1 MTHWLFRF
9 RLKPMFGPPKIRFLL
24 PIFIFFG
31 CTTFAQNQQQSFME
45 RFQSKTIEFPG
56 ESSPYAKDSP
66 GRYPAILK
74 FLFQKVLSWNPDGV
88 RGSYSAECD
97 PALWQSRLNT
107 SKVKSP
113 VLQSALIRRYLSECG
128 TQLESGR
135 SSGLSNFLKIMT
147 LRFSNQDHPF
157 LHRVVFHL
165 PGNIKLKGYL
175 ALKGDTKKRP
185 MVILR
190 LGIFSSVEDFLPER
204 FLLMQLFEQSPFNV
218 LVLENM
224 TGPDFI
230 ANNIDFAFGG
240 YDEGIQNILVAQA
253 LSDPSEPLN
262 ALVDSVHLTGMSLG
276 GHGVLFASLL
286 NETAPKARIQS
297 FLALCPV
304 VNLRETVENLDNR
317 GYESQAINFWSSHR
331 LEGLREKIPSLAE
344 ASRFHILSKM
354 MKAVVER
361 YPGGLSYTPEIA
373 LPKGMKDSREFWKQ
387 NDYWSFYQNVHS
399 PVMVWATEQDP
410 LVTFS
415 KNAASLHQDNIGV
428 VLFKQGYHC
437 TLPIA
442 YHWDVISTLL
452 QSYILSHSPN
462 FHLTEEKMEIDM
474 TEEKLRAEDGSIHF
488 DVGWVEGKEK
498 FVRLEMHGF
507 QLSLPLSSFD
517 FNFLN
522 PTLTPAEQ
530 RMLERWLQQNV
541 SVTMKTEKEKKM
553 LKISWKKAI

>member
-1 MTHWLFRF
+1 
-9 RLKPMFGPPKIRFLL
+9 MFGLLQSRFALPILFLL
-24 PIFIFFG
+24 LWDLWG
-31 CTTFAQNQQQSFME
+31 CTTFAQNEANQQQSFMAH
-45 RFQSKTIEFPG
+45 FHSQAIEFPG
-56 ESSPYAKDSP
+56 ENSPFAKDSP
-66 GRYPAILK
+66 GRYPAALK

-107 SKVKSP
+107 SKVKSA

-128 TQLESGR
+128 AQLESGH
-135 SSGLSNFLKIMT
+135 SSGISNFLKIMT

-165 PGNIKLKGYL
+165 PNDIKLKGYL
-175 ALKGDTKKRP
+175 ALKGDIKKRP

-190 LGIFSSVEDFLPER
+190 LGIFSSAEDFLPER

-230 ANNIDFAFGG
+230 ANNKDFAFGG
-240 YDEGIQNILVAQA
+240 YDEGIQNIQVAEMLQNPKQP
-253 LSDPSEPLN
+253 LSEII
-262 ALVDSVHLTGMSLG
+262 DSVHLTGMSLG

-286 NETAPKARIQS
+286 NETAPKAQIQS

-317 GYESQAINFWSSHR
+317 GYESRAINYWSSKR
-331 LEGLREKIPSLAE
+331 LEGLREKIPALQNV
-344 ASRFHILSKM
+344 SRFHILSNM
-354 MKAVVER
+354 MKAVVDR
-361 YPGGLSYTPEIA
+361 YPGGLSWTPETV
-373 LPKGMKDSREFWKQ
+373 LPKEMTDSREFWKQ
-387 NDYWSFYQNVHS
+387 NDFWSFYKNVRT

-415 KNAASLHQDNIGV
+415 KNAGTLHQENIGV
-428 VLFKQGYHC
+428 VPFKQGFHC
-437 TLPIA
+437 TLPVA

-452 QSYILSHSPN
+452 QAYVLSHAPN
-462 FHLTEEKMEIDM
+462 FHLQEEKMQIDIS
-474 TEEKLRAEDGSIHF
+474 EEKLAAADGPVHF
-488 DVGWVEGKEK
+488 DVGWVEDKEK

-517 FNFLN
+517 FTFLN
-522 PTLTPAEQ
+522 PTLTVAEQ
-530 RMLERWLQQNV
+530 RMLERWLQQNL
-541 SVTMKTEKEKKM
+541 SVNLKTETDGKKT
-553 LKISWKKAI
+553 LKISWKKAA